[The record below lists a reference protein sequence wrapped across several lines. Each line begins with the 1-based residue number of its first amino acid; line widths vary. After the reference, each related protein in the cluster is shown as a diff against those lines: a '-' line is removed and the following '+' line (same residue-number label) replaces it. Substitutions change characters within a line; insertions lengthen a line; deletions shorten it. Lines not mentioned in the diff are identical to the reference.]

1 MSTPTAIEV
10 VRAQNDWWLTHNSFM
25 PPHTR
30 SEYAAAIASVLAD
43 AERFKALATR
53 TYGSDHIIGISRR
66 KDDHI
71 LVWGEGKTLAELADQ
86 LRSNNPHVSS

>member
-43 AERFKALATR
+43 AERFQALEAAAYIEVRKTAGGCDHRARRENGWTHIYAT
-53 TYGSDHIIGISRR
+53 S
-66 KDDHI
+66 
-71 LVWGEGKTLAELADQ
+71 LAELADR
-86 LRSNNPHVSS
+86 LRKET